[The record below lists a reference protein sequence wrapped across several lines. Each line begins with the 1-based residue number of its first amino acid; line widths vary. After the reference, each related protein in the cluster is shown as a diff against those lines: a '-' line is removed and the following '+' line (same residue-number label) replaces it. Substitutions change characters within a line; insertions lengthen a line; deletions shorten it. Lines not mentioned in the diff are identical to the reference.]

1 MSMANRD
8 QAIVDFQEKP
18 GVNILI
24 VSLKAAALG
33 LNLVAANHVVL
44 LDLVILHDP
53 LSPLRRR
60 GALLALHNCL
70 PAFGS
75 VNAVTMLLANLVLL
89 SPEFQSCL
97 LWKSDVQACLFSKQY
112 LYTYVLLIVPTFI
125 CSVVV
130 ESDHR
135 GAGH

>member
-44 LDLVILHDP
+44 LDLVPH
-53 LSPLRRR
+53 
-60 GALLALHNCL
+60 ALLSQALCL
-70 PAFGS
+70 ALTWHTAS
-75 VNAVTMLLANLVLL
+75 
-89 SPEFQSCL
+89 
-97 LWKSDVQACLFSKQY
+97 
-112 LYTYVLLIVPTFI
+112 
-125 CSVVV
+125 
-130 ESDHR
+130 
-135 GAGH
+135 